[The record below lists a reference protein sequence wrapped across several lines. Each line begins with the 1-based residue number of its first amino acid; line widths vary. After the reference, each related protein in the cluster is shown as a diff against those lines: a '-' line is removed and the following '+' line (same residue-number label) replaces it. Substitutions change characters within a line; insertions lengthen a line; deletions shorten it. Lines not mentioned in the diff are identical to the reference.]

1 MQARVK
7 ADHKWYDVKVS
18 GHEFVKGEFQEV
30 PEALEAAV
38 LDHPYLD
45 VAEGHAPA
53 KKVKKEVAPSAPEMI
68 EGEGTGETNTA
79 VDGDKLTTDQTPTTP
94 APEKTPA
101 GKKTPEEKA
110 AFAEKM
116 RLAKEAKK
124 AGGK

>member
-7 ADHKWYDVKVS
+7 ADHKWFDVKVA

-38 LDHPYLD
+38 LDHPFLD
-45 VAEGHAPA
+45 VSEGHAPA
-53 KKVKKEVAPSAPEMI
+53 KKVKKEVAPVAPEMVD
-68 EGEGTGETNTA
+68 GEGTGETNTP
-79 VDGDKLTTDQTPTTP
+79 VDGDNLTTAPKPATP

-101 GKKTPEEKA
+101 SKKTPEEKA

-124 AGGK
+124 AGMK

>member
-7 ADHKWYDVKVS
+7 ADHKWFDVKVA

-30 PEALEAAV
+30 PEALEGAV
-38 LDHPYLD
+38 LDHPFLD
-45 VAEGHAPA
+45 VKEGHVPA
-53 KKVKKEVAPSAPEMI
+53 KKVKKEVAPSASEMI
-68 EGEGTGETNTA
+68 EGEETGETNTA